1 MIDLD
6 ENEKTK
12 KKSKKKII
20 KKDENGKESD
30 SEVQEEKEEIKKAK
44 SKKKYD
50 KISIYL
56 SGEEFNKKKLDLYLS
71 LSDLRE
77 LLDDEI
83 EKNSVFIEKEGKNIN
98 LDDEENLSISLI
110 LNNKKLKIETKPKIK
125 KKKKEKDTKEKTESI
140 SKAKEEAESADKL
153 ETKNNIINSDNKEDT
168 PIEKE
173 KKSINGDKK
182 KEKEKENSE
191 EEEDKKKK
199 NEPSDEEYFYEEDKK
214 KKYRESSDEE
224 YSEEKNKKKKKKKK
238 KKKESSSEEYSD
250 GEDKKK
256 KKGADEIDGSSK
268 FTPVPKN
275 NIPLPDCELIEK
287 IGELDIYL
295 YNSPNLTDE
304 ELSQAITIMV
314 VGEIGTGK
322 TTLLNCYLNYLLGI
336 EISDKFRY
344 KLICEIPS
352 KFREN
357 EKCQTS
363 EVRIYKIKRPVGKPI
378 IIVDTPG
385 FGDTSGIETDINT
398 VAKIKDCLTNKIS
411 TINAVCFV
419 TKASTYRLTSSKK
432 YVFDSVLNL
441 FGNDIKENFVIMC
454 TFCDGAEPQIVEA
467 LQSDESIFKDI
478 INYLEKDEW
487 YYQFNNSAF
496 FNSKIDEY
504 IKFFYKISMM
514 SYEKFTRKI
523 EKLPAKSL
531 SLTRKV
537 LDERAKLE
545 NSVSNLTLQLDN
557 ALNIMNNLKNTI
569 KQVEKLK
576 GDLKDNKDFVIEV
589 DEFYIE
595 KIDLRGKGIYTTTCL
610 KCNFTCHN
618 NCSYSDDSD
627 KKNCVAFQNDYCT
640 E

>member
-1 MIDLD
+1 M
-6 ENEKTK
+6 
-12 KKSKKKII
+12 
-20 KKDENGKESD
+20 
-30 SEVQEEKEEIKKAK
+30 
-44 SKKKYD
+44 
-50 KISIYL
+50 
-56 SGEEFNKKKLDLYLS
+56 DLYLS

-83 EKNSVFIEKEGKNIN
+83 EKNSVFIDKEGKNIN

-110 LNNKKLKIETKPKIK
+110 LNSKKLKIETKPKIK
-125 KKKKEKDTKEKTESI
+125 KKKKEKDTKEKAESI
-140 SKAKEEAESADKL
+140 SKAKEEAESSDKL
-153 ETKNNIINSDNKEDT
+153 ETKDNINNSDNKEDT

-199 NEPSDEEYFYEEDKK
+199 KSKKKKNEPSDEEY
-214 KKYRESSDEE
+214 
-224 YSEEKNKKKKKKKK
+224 SEEENKKKKK

-275 NIPLPDCELIEK
+275 NTPLPDCELIEK

-304 ELSQAITIMV
+304 EMSQAIILMV
-314 VGEIGTGK
+314 VGETGTGK
-322 TTLLNCYLNYLLGI
+322 TTLLNCYLNYLLGV

-363 EVRIYKIKRPVGKPI
+363 EVRIYKIKGPVGKPI

-385 FGDTSGIETDINT
+385 FGDTYEIKNDMNT

-411 TINAVCFV
+411 KINAVCFI
-419 TKASTYRLTSSKK
+419 TKASTTRLTSSQK

-441 FGNDIKENFVIMC
+441 FGNDIKENFVIMI
-454 TFCDGAEPQIVEA
+454 TFCDGAEPQIIKV

-478 INYLEKDEW
+478 INYSEKDEW

-496 FNSKIDEY
+496 FNPKIDEY
-504 IKFFYKISMM
+504 
-514 SYEKFTRKI
+514 
-523 EKLPAKSL
+523 
-531 SLTRKV
+531 
-537 LDERAKLE
+537 
-545 NSVSNLTLQLDN
+545 
-557 ALNIMNNLKNTI
+557 LNI
-569 KQVEKLK
+569 Q
-576 GDLKDNKDFVIEV
+576 
-589 DEFYIE
+589 
-595 KIDLRGKGIYTTTCL
+595 
-610 KCNFTCHN
+610 
-618 NCSYSDDSD
+618 
-627 KKNCVAFQNDYCT
+627 
-640 E
+640 